1 MIKTLKD
8 IEYEEYSKWFE
19 EKYKSKPNE
28 KYLGVYVIKELISM
42 RNDPAIVDKT
52 GLEVIT
58 FSEWKKKVK

>member
-8 IEYEEYSKWFE
+8 VEYEEYSKWFE
-19 EKYKSKPNE
+19 KQFKAFNLEEYNSTSI
-28 KYLGVYVIKELISM
+28 IKELISM
-42 RNDPAIVDKT
+42 RNDPNIFDKT